1 MFKEDKTLEE
11 ILYSNY
17 QNMSD
22 EELKEI
28 SVENGYT
35 DIAEKV
41 AKKLIDD
48 ANREYKKRLRREQEN
63 VQKEQRQREE
73 IYEKEKRKAEYAKSF
88 NEYYEYDVVTAL
100 NVDGRVNKQKM
111 IDVLKDYSSKGWK
124 LHTVYSNELGKEAIR
139 ILGFGVN
146 TTVAEDVMVF
156 ERRIENFEI

>member
-73 IYEKEKRKAEYAKSF
+73 MYEKEKRKAEYAKSF